1 MASATIDGG
10 DRFDA
15 ESRKRFRRLVG
26 VSLATHAV
34 ALLVLAFGPRFG
46 SPPPGIPGV
55 VTVDLVAAA
64 PGAVPGPTAPVPKP
78 APPKPAPEPPPKVE
92 APKPK
97 PEPVPVKPPPPK
109 PDKVVLPKQAV
120 KAPEK
125 APPKPKAAPEKPVDY
140 DDLMKQLRESRGE
153 SRPEPV
159 QTAKAAPAPAPADT
173 AESGGDGGGGGTVKV
188 SPEVMAWI
196 RDARI
201 HVRKNWVRA
210 PGFQGLVTTLSVELD
225 EGGNVVGEPT
235 VKQRSG
241 NPFYD
246 DSVIRAIQKA
256 SPLPRP
262 PTPGAWTFVFPSE
275 EPAS

>member
-1 MASATIDGG
+1 MHGD
-10 DRFDA
+10 DRFDD
-15 ESRKRFRRLVG
+15 ESRTRFRRLVG
-26 VSLATHAV
+26 LSLAAHA
-34 ALLVLAFGPRFG
+34 AVLAWVGFGPSFA

-64 PGAVPGPTAPVPKP
+64 PGPMPGREAPAKAP
-78 APPKPAPEPPPKVE
+78 APPKPPPPEPKVE
-92 APKPK
+92 APKP
-97 PEPVPVKPPPPK
+97 EPVAAKPAPPT
-109 PDKVVLPKQAV
+109 PDKVVLPKEAA

-125 APPKPKAAPEKPVDY
+125 VSPKPKAAQKPVDY
-140 DDLMKQLRESRGE
+140 DDFMKQLRQNAGE

-159 QTAKAAPAPAPADT
+159 QTARATPPAAAPADAAD
-173 AESGGDGGGGGTVKV
+173 AGGGGGGGGTVKV

-201 HVRKNWVRA
+201 HVRKNWVRG
-210 PGFQGLVTTLSVELD
+210 PGYQGLVTTLLVELD
-225 EGGNVVGEPT
+225 ASGNVVGEPE

-246 DSVIRAIQKA
+246 DSVVRAIQKA

-262 PTPGAWTFVFPSE
+262 PTAGEWTFVFPSE
-275 EPAS
+275 ETS

>member
-1 MASATIDGG
+1 LVSATIEGV

-15 ESRKRFRRLVG
+15 EGRKRFRRLVG
-26 VSLATHAV
+26 VSLATHAI
-34 ALLVLAFGPRFG
+34 ALLLLAFGPRFQ

-64 PGAVPGPTAPVPKP
+64 PGPVPGPAAPVPAP
-78 APPKPAPEPPPKVE
+78 APPKPPPEPKVE
-92 APKPK
+92 APKPA
-97 PEPVPVKPPPPK
+97 PEPVPVKPPPPPK
-109 PDKVVLPKQAV
+109 PEKVVLPKEAV

-125 APPKPKAAPEKPVDY
+125 APPKPKAAPAPPVDY
-140 DDLMKQLRESRGE
+140 DQLMKQLRESKGE

-159 QTAKAAPAPAPADT
+159 QTAKAAPAPPDAAAT
-173 AESGGDGGGGGTVKV
+173 GGGGGGGGTVKV

-210 PGFQGLVTTLSVELD
+210 PGFQGLVTTLLVELD

-246 DSVIRAIQKA
+246 DSVVRAIQKA

-262 PTPGAWTFVFPSE
+262 PMPGAWTFVFPSE
-275 EPAS
+275 EPTS